1 MCRVVIFGLVFI
13 TALVFPAATESGVPG
28 TLLDYRNSF
37 ISYERKGLDSCPYTY
52 YKETCTDYAH
62 IVLIE
67 KTGKSSKSQD
77 SYCLGAFISER
88 YVLTTASCIHPNG
101 PSELKLRSANN
112 VHDELFLTSVHNHPD
127 FGLAEGNDLALLKL
141 NSSVSFNK
149 NIAAACL
156 WDVDHIELYSKIQE
170 MDYDSSSM
178 KPMYNSTICSGEGKN
193 DCLKSAQK
201 LWCQRKSLAG
211 LLQIR
216 QLGQHKMHPMI
227 ASFGCNSENEIIP
240 IAKHMPWIR
249 EVTKSAN
256 LEYNYTDEGLGE
268 KCFKTNNVTG
278 ICLPL
283 ESCPMIFKNI
293 KDIKKH
299 SAIDQCG
306 FEGNNMLV
314 CCTKQD
320 MRKGPDTEARF
331 RDIVHEIED
340 CEMLYDEFRR
350 TPEEH
355 QLHSQVAIIDGH
367 DSTNCSAT
375 LITAR
380 YLLTSAQCVFGIDIK
395 KSAVWLGLGNDIEN
409 VVQRNEI
416 HSIVPHPK
424 FSSKSHHYNV
434 AVIKLR
440 YPVLIHTSSIP
451 ACLWREKAK
460 VPTDMSAVSVQGH
473 EQSPTAVETSALYYS
488 DCRRLYNS
496 ELIPSEMCV
505 QYQAQQTCEPRE
517 QEELCRQPGS
527 GLFSNLYYGD
537 DMKPVTYVVGIY
549 NNGYQCD
556 KGGPAL
562 YTRVSEYFEWI
573 KSVVYL
579 DSQTGE

>member
-1 MCRVVIFGLVFI
+1 MFRRRQKRLSQIGPEAVVSKGINPRVASIIDCAGSK
-13 TALVFPAATESGVPG
+13 AL
-28 TLLDYRNSF
+28 
-37 ISYERKGLDSCPYTY
+37 
-52 YKETCTDYAH
+52 
-62 IVLIE
+62 
-67 KTGKSSKSQD
+67 
-77 SYCLGAFISER
+77 
-88 YVLTTASCIHPNG
+88 
-101 PSELKLRSANN
+101 
-112 VHDELFLTSVHNHPD
+112 HNYW
-127 FGLAEGNDLALLKL
+127 
-141 NSSVSFNK
+141 SSVLF
-149 NIAAACL
+149 I
-156 WDVDHIELYSKIQE
+156 
-170 MDYDSSSM
+170 
-178 KPMYNSTICSGEGKN
+178 NS
-193 DCLKSAQK
+193 Q
-201 LWCQRKSLAG
+201 KSLAG

-380 YLLTSAQCVFGIDIK
+380 YLLTSAQCVFG
-395 KSAVWLGLGNDIEN
+395 
-409 VVQRNEI
+409 
-416 HSIVPHPK
+416 
-424 FSSKSHHYNV
+424 
-434 AVIKLR
+434 
-440 YPVLIHTSSIP
+440 
-451 ACLWREKAK
+451 
-460 VPTDMSAVSVQGH
+460 
-473 EQSPTAVETSALYYS
+473 
-488 DCRRLYNS
+488 
-496 ELIPSEMCV
+496 
-505 QYQAQQTCEPRE
+505 
-517 QEELCRQPGS
+517 
-527 GLFSNLYYGD
+527 
-537 DMKPVTYVVGIY
+537 
-549 NNGYQCD
+549 
-556 KGGPAL
+556 
-562 YTRVSEYFEWI
+562 
-573 KSVVYL
+573 
-579 DSQTGE
+579 